1 MITYKDCPECGAR
14 RIRSTVRLCEV
25 CETCEKYESKSNA
38 QWADLE
44 RIASLCGRTAD
55 EHPLQAVARVVRERD
70 AARAQ
75 VKAWQAEELARRT
88 ERDEARADVGR
99 LRSAYKRYGAAGVSE
114 ALKEISQRDAH
125 PSDSTR

>member
-1 MITYKDCPECGAR
+1 M
-14 RIRSTVRLCEV
+14 RLCEV